1 MPPDE
6 ATHAVRSHLSASL
19 RRKLGGKIGA
29 IAFEALEREPFDPL
43 RAALTDA
50 AIDSLAEA
58 RRAAFAQ
65 AGLPLPMPLAARAPA
80 RRDGA
85 LLDHCF
91 ELLETDPR
99 NTHDHFGL
107 RHAAEELH
115 DRVKT
120 FLDKRGEWPI
130 LSDAEFELNAK
141 PAAIVLLEWER
152 SDEDVERSSSGWGA
166 LLRSLIQIR

>member
-6 ATHAVRSHLSASL
+6 ATYAVRSHLSASL

-29 IAFEALEREPFDPL
+29 IAFEAIEREPFDPL

-50 AIDSLAEA
+50 AVDSLAEA

-65 AGLPLPMPLAARAPA
+65 AGLPIPVPLATRVPT
-80 RRDGA
+80 RRDSA
-85 LLDHCF
+85 LLDYCF
-91 ELLETDPR
+91 ELLESDATT
-99 NTHDHFGL
+99 THDHFGL

-130 LSDAEFELNAK
+130 LSDAELELNAK

-152 SDEDVERSSSGWGA
+152 CDDETSHSGWGA